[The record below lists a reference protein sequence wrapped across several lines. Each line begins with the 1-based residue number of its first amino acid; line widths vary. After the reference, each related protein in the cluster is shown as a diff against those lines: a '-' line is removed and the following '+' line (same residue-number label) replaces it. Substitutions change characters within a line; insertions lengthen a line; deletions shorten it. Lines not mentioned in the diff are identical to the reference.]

1 MKTIDPFL
9 HAAGP
14 RATSLVDELT
24 DFIYGTVI
32 PLEQREGVTHDHMG
46 DLPVLR
52 EVWRMARERGFF
64 KLMLS
69 PEHGGPG
76 LNTVELCAVK
86 ENVTY
91 TGAVLAQ
98 HVLGEWNG
106 PPRIGA
112 LLGQVTPYQQE
123 HLLNKVVDGNLGI
136 CFAITEEEAG
146 SDVASMKTR
155 AVREGD
161 HYRLTGRKRFI
172 SGAPFADIAI
182 VIAVTDPE
190 AGTKGMSAFFV
201 DLHAKGAQV
210 LAEYET
216 LLGGHGTA
224 DLVFDDVLVPAS
236 NLIGE
241 EGQGLRLGL
250 SRITLNRLL
259 HCPSATGGARHA
271 LDLSVE
277 RAAAR
282 KQFGRSI
289 GSFQTIQHMLADM
302 ATDLYAVRA
311 MIYATAAQRDAGLD
325 VRMASCMCKLK
336 AAETCWRIADSA
348 LQIHG
353 GAGTVRGHYI
363 EWLYRSSRVLRI
375 ANGSSEI
382 QRNAIAKDLLDV
394 A

>member
-1 MKTIDPFL
+1 MTIDPFL
-9 HAAGP
+9 QAAGP
-14 RATSLVDELT
+14 RAVALVDELT
-24 DFIYGTVI
+24 DFIHNTVI
-32 PLEQREGVTHDHMG
+32 PLEQREGVTPDHTG
-46 DLPVLR
+46 DLPVMR
-52 EVWRMARERGFF
+52 EVWRASRQRGFF
-64 KLMLS
+64 KLMLT

-86 ENVTY
+86 ESVTY

-106 PPRIGA
+106 PPRIGS
-112 LLGQVTPYQQE
+112 LLGQVSPYQYE
-123 HLLNKVVDGNLGI
+123 KILKPVVDGNLGI

-146 SDVASMKTR
+146 SDVASMTTQ

-182 VIAVTDPE
+182 VVAVTEPG
-190 AGTKGMSAFFV
+190 AGSKGMSAFFV
-201 DLHAKGAQV
+201 DLHTPGAQV
-210 LAEYET
+210 CAEYET

-224 DLVFDDVLVPAS
+224 DLVFDNVLVPA
-236 NLIGE
+236 NHLIGE

-259 HCPSATGGARHA
+259 HCPSATGRARRA
-271 LDLSVE
+271 LDMSVE
-277 RAAAR
+277 RAGAR
-282 KQFGRSI
+282 QQFGKSI
-289 GSFQTIQHMLADM
+289 GSFQAIQHMLADM
-302 ATDLYAVRA
+302 ATQLYAVRA
-311 MIYATAAQRDAGLD
+311 MLYATAAQRDAGVD
-325 VRMASCMCKLK
+325 VRTQSCMCKLM
-336 AAETCWRIADSA
+336 AAEACWKIADSA

-382 QRNAIAKDLLDV
+382 QRNAIAKDLLQFN
-394 A
+394 